1 MVEIERQHR
10 RLIYAFE
17 SKDIYFYWVVNVK
30 TWILKLEET
39 PNFIFVLLSFVSLMF
54 LFVDKPMLL
63 MNVVLLWRRL
73 NCCKRFCQW
82 FMFENKTT
90 YIMTQ
95 NHNLLFFL
103 SSNNILNF
111 IMFRIVDGLYVISR
125 FEFPKHS
132 M

>member
-63 MNVVLLWRRL
+63 MNVVLL
-73 NCCKRFCQW
+73 
-82 FMFENKTT
+82 
-90 YIMTQ
+90 
-95 NHNLLFFL
+95 
-103 SSNNILNF
+103 
-111 IMFRIVDGLYVISR
+111 
-125 FEFPKHS
+125 
-132 M
+132 